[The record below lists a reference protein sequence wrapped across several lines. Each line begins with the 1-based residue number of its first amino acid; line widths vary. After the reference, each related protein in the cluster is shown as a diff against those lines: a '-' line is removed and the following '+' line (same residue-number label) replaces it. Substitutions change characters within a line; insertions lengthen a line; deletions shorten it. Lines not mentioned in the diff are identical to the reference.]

1 MGCVHA
7 TLPLGESGGS
17 GVKGFNRQG
26 RRVSA
31 LDAARGSAPSRL
43 TKRPQQR
50 PKMAR
55 GMEAV
60 GRANFARFT
69 TARPQG
75 RAHVIA
81 IQFIDLEIFRAVK
94 AAAKFR
100 RLIYISNASGSR
112 QEFQNLKM
120 STVWAPSFTV

>member
-31 LDAARGSAPSRL
+31 LDAARGSAPLLLSKRL
-43 TKRPQQR
+43 QQR
-50 PKMAR
+50 PIMAR
-55 GMEAV
+55 GMEAE
-60 GRANFARFT
+60 GRAILARFT

-75 RAHVIA
+75 RAPAKA
-81 IQFIDLEIFRAVK
+81 IQFTDFETF
-94 AAAKFR
+94 
-100 RLIYISNASGSR
+100 
-112 QEFQNLKM
+112 
-120 STVWAPSFTV
+120 